1 MNTSCLDY
9 RLTEEERKKFNRDGY
24 LILEGVLTAAEIA
37 QLTGVVDDLHAAG
50 KFEEGRTDKTISGRV
65 NRMGFVGMD
74 RSLFDLVACERTLPK
89 VWGIM
94 GWNIYLY
101 HSHLSITETEPG
113 TYAPDGPT
121 WGWHQDSGRLNQ
133 DMETEPRPRISI
145 KVAYFLT
152 DVGEEGRGNFW
163 VVPGSHLQNKIEMPA
178 GGIGQPEGA
187 IPVLVK
193 PGTAVIFDRRIWH
206 TATPNYSSIV
216 RKVLFYGYGYRWI
229 RTRDEME
236 FPQTWYDESDPIL
249 QQMLGHST
257 SENGR
262 SSPKDADV
270 PLKVWL
276 NEHEPA
282 AV

>member
-1 MNTSCLDY
+1 MNPECLEY
-9 RLTEEERKKFNRDGY
+9 RLTRRERETFNRDGY
-24 LILEGVLTAAEIA
+24 LILEDALSPETVDH
-37 QLTGVVDDLHAAG
+37 LTGVVDGLHADG
-50 KFEEGRTDKTISGRV
+50 LFEEGRTDETIRGRI
-65 NRMGFVGMD
+65 NKIGFVGMD
-74 RSLFDLVACERTLPK
+74 RSLFDLVTHERTLPK
-89 VWGIM
+89 VWGIL

-101 HSHLSITETEPG
+101 HSHLSITETEAG
-113 TYAPDGPT
+113 TYQPDGPT
-121 WGWHQDSGRLNQ
+121 WRWHQDSGRLNQ

-152 DVGEEGRGNFW
+152 DVSEDGRGNFW
-163 VVPGSHLQNKIEMPA
+163 VVPGSQLKNQIELPA
-178 GGIGQPEGA
+178 GGLGQPEGA
-187 IPVLVK
+187 TPVLVK
-193 PGTAVIFDRRIWH
+193 PGAAVIFDRRIWH
-206 TATPNYSSIV
+206 TATPNFAPFA

-236 FPQTWYDESDPIL
+236 FPQDWYDDSDPIL

-257 SENGR
+257 NEYGR

-276 NEHEPA
+276 GQHEAA

>member
-9 RLTEEERKKFNRDGY
+9 RLTEEERTKFNRDGY
-24 LILEGVLTAAEIA
+24 LILEGVLTAAEIE
-37 QLTGVVDDLHAAG
+37 QLTGVVDDLQAAG
-50 KFEEGRTDKTISGRV
+50 KFEEGKTDKTISGLV
-65 NRMGFVGMD
+65 NKMGFVGMD
-74 RSLFDLVACERTLPK
+74 RSLFDLVACERMLPK
-89 VWGIM
+89 VWGIL

-101 HSHLSITETEPG
+101 HSHLSITETESG

-121 WGWHQDSGRLNQ
+121 WRWHQDSGRLNQ

-152 DVGEEGRGNFW
+152 DVVEEGRGNFW
-163 VVPGSHLQNKIEMPA
+163 VVPGSHLKNEMEMPA
-178 GGIGQPEGA
+178 GSIGQPEGA

-206 TATPNYSSIV
+206 TATQNYSSIV